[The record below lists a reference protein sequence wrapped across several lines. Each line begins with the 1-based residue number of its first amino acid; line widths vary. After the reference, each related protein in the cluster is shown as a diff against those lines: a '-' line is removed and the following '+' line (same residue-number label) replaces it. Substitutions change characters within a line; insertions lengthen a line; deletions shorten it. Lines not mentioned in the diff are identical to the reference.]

1 MNQGY
6 MQAVGGV
13 GRGGGHAGLDDGE
26 ESPAEA
32 SSLSSAL
39 CKRSSFI
46 ALRRAI
52 YSSTIQITTAY
63 RAAIQTLMEV
73 CPLAEH
79 IDLKDHYLAFIEL
92 ENFGIATN
100 LPDERLSVRQLKD
113 TIQLTLLQQS
123 EYLRRFSLTFCE
135 KALHHCKKVR
145 EDEKLQKAG
154 VLKHVKEIISK
165 IRTVSDKLGNI
176 LEYHQALGLVPLP
189 ELEQRALSIRRQSG
203 GQQVK
208 RLLPLRTVYTS
219 LFSTGLHLQNSLMKV
234 RHLEGF
240 FDSMEKR
247 RGEGDSLG
255 AIMPDETQPLDW
267 LQNFKEIQTELNSC
281 LTYLEDGATE
291 IDTLGRPSSSRS
303 DTSRSEMS
311 DQLSTA
317 AEAKDPAEQTV
328 HVIDEKAEVKHMDEV
343 FEAFISARNVDPS
356 ELGFE
361 DNFISKEEV
370 ERCKAS
376 ERQSKRG

>member
-1 MNQGY
+1 MEMMNQGY
-6 MQAVGGV
+6 MQAVGGF
-13 GRGGGHAGLDDGE
+13 GPGGGNGPVENGE
-26 ESPAEA
+26 NCPGG
-32 SSLSSAL
+32 SSLSAAL

-92 ENFGIATN
+92 ENFGISSD

-113 TIQLTLLQQS
+113 TIQLSLLQQS

-135 KALHHCKKVR
+135 KVR
-145 EDEKLQKAG
+145 ENEKMHKAG

-189 ELEQRALSIRRQSG
+189 ELEQRALSIRRQSA
-203 GQQVK
+203 GQQGK

-247 RGEGDSLG
+247 RGEGDSSG
-255 AIMPDETQPLDW
+255 AIMPDEKQLLEW

-281 LTYLEDGATE
+281 LTCLEDGATE

-303 DTSRSEMS
+303 DTSGRSEAS
-311 DQLSTA
+311 DLSA
-317 AEAKDPAEQTV
+317 SSPVIKPEQETV
-328 HVIDEKAEVKHMDEV
+328 HVIDEKAEVKHM
-343 FEAFISARNVDPS
+343 
-356 ELGFE
+356 
-361 DNFISKEEV
+361 
-370 ERCKAS
+370 
-376 ERQSKRG
+376 